1 MTLRCTGFNNVD
13 IDAARELKLT
23 VTRGPVYSP
32 YAVAEHAVALLLT
45 LSPKIHRAFNGA
57 GELKFSLNGFVGSS
71 DFMRRPRK
79 RHSTGRSYL
88 MTGRRKNP

>member
-45 LSPKIHRAFNGA
+45 LSPKIHRAFNRA
-57 GELKFSLNGFVGSS
+57 RELKFSLNGFVG
-71 DFMRRPRK
+71 RATLCGGRGRGTPRAGV
-79 RHSTGRSYL
+79 S
-88 MTGRRKNP
+88 